1 MPIVFPS
8 SPSLGQIYTLPT
20 GESWEWNGSAWQTLG
35 SPGVTGPV
43 GPQGPTGPTGPQGI
57 QGPTGTTGATGSQ
70 GIQGIQGP
78 TGPSII
84 LIRESDYVYPYHYS
98 GTALFG
104 TLTSSPTWEIKRIDF
119 TTPGSPITLS
129 ATGVW
134 DDRYI
139 LVYS

>member
-8 SPSLGQIYTLPT
+8 SPSLGQIYILPT

-35 SPGVTGPV
+35 SPGVTGPA
-43 GPQGPTGPTGPQGI
+43 GPQGPTGP
-57 QGPTGTTGATGSQ
+57 
-70 GIQGIQGP
+70 
-78 TGPSII
+78 SIV

-119 TTPGSPITLS
+119 STPGSPITQS
-129 ATGVW
+129 ATGSW
-134 DDRYI
+134 DNRYSLI
-139 LVYS
+139 YT

>member
-8 SPSLGQIYTLPT
+8 SPSLGQIYILPT

-35 SPGVTGPV
+35 SPGVTGPA
-43 GPQGPTGPTGPQGI
+43 GPQGPTGPVGP
-57 QGPTGTTGATGSQ
+57 A
-70 GIQGIQGP
+70 
-78 TGPSII
+78 GPSII
-84 LIRESDYVYPYHYS
+84 LIRESDYVYPYQYS